1 MNTFGRAL
9 YLLAVEVV
17 LLPFQLLA
25 LVGLYIYMV
34 VTGMKDYELTFGEAV
49 KVTTMSMGVGAV
61 NGSKIVMNYVKTG
74 EVSEVRGHL

>member
-25 LVGLYIYMV
+25 LVALYIYMIV
-34 VTGMKDYELTFGEAV
+34 KGMKDYELALGEAV
-49 KVTTMSMGVGAV
+49 KITTMSMGVGAV
-61 NGSKIVMNYVKTG
+61 NGGKIVMNYVKTG
-74 EVSEVRGHL
+74 EVSEVGGHL

>member
-34 VTGMKDYELTFGEAV
+34 VVGMKDYELAFGEAV

-61 NGSKIVMNYVKTG
+61 NGGKVVMNYVKTG
-74 EVSEVRGHL
+74 EVSEV

>member
-25 LVGLYIYMV
+25 LVGLYIYMIV
-34 VTGMKDYELTFGEAV
+34 VGMNEYELAFGEAV
-49 KVTTMSMGVGAV
+49 KLTTVGMGVGAV
-61 NGSKIVMNYVKTG
+61 NGGKIVMNYVKTG
-74 EVSEVRGHL
+74 EISDV

>member
-34 VTGMKDYELTFGEAV
+34 VVGISEYELTFGEAV
-49 KVTTMSMGVGAV
+49 KLTTVGMGMGAA
-61 NGSKIVMNYVKTG
+61 NGGKIIMNYVKTG
-74 EVSEVRGHL
+74 EVSEV